1 MTELNPKAK
10 TEREILLEYYK
21 TFRMAFVRIQTIL
34 SEMYFSLIT

>member
-1 MTELNPKAK
+1 MTELKSKAK

-21 TFRMAFVRIQTIL
+21 TFRMAFVRFQTIL